1 MNSQL
6 FVVLLRAAWAFAFV
20 AGLAHGSSIVR
31 AQTVDPVTISP
42 KPQKCTDPNCEAL
55 EIRGLVNSHGVV
67 ANPWVGLFNGGQLC
81 LRFEVESQGDDLA
94 MSVVAPDGT
103 VFTDDDS
110 GSCANS
116 TNRCPRVIIAN
127 VTDKGAYTTILS
139 TFDGKPTEAN
149 FVLRVGRYRPA
160 SNPNCIPA
168 TTPAAPTA
176 AETRAKRAAG
186 KQ

>member
-1 MNSQL
+1 L
-6 FVVLLRAAWAFAFV
+6 E
-20 AGLAHGSSIVR
+20 VR
-31 AQTVDPVTISP
+31 GIINTHNNASGPI
-42 KPQKCTDPNCEAL
+42 
-55 EIRGLVNSHGVV
+55 
-67 ANPWVGLFNGGQLC
+67 ANPWVGLFNGGNVC
-81 LRFEVESQGDDLA
+81 LRFEVVSQADDLA

-116 TNRCPRVIIAN
+116 TNRCPRVIVTN
-127 VTDKGAYTTILS
+127 VTNTSAYTVVLN
-139 TFDGKPTEAN
+139 TFDGKATEAN
-149 FVLRVGRYRPA
+149 FVLQVGRYKPA

-168 TTPAAPTA
+168 TTPAAATA